1 MPQMTDRVTDSR
13 LIELAKQKHEQ
24 NQKVKIP
31 GKIVHLTSKGL
42 VYPTTSLLRKG
53 YIEMRHM
60 TAYDED
66 ILTNSSYIQ
75 QGIVFDKLLA
85 SLIIDDIDINDIAA
99 CDKDGLI
106 INARILGYGAE
117 YSVSVTDPNTNKLIQ
132 AEINLAGLQIKEF
145 SLIPDDLGEFEYSV
159 NSTTKLKFKYLTSNE
174 ISKIKETNSVSGLLE
189 LIITEING
197 KREFH
202 EIQNFIRYELRAID
216 AKKLR
221 EFVSVN
227 SPEIIKEWIFESE
240 VGGTFTSVF
249 RFDSGLFWS

>member
-1 MPQMTDRVTDSR
+1 MPQMTDRVTDSK
-13 LIELAKQKHEQ
+13 LIELAKQKY
-24 NQKVKIP
+24 NQTQITKIP
-31 GKIVHLTSKGL
+31 GQIVHLTSKGL

-53 YIEMRHM
+53 YVEMRHM

-66 ILTNSSYIQ
+66 ILTNASYIQ

-85 SLIIDDIDINDIAA
+85 SLIIDDIDVNDIAA

-106 INARILGYGAE
+106 INARVLGYGSE
-117 YSVSVTDPNTNKLIQ
+117 YNVSVTDPNTNKTIQ
-132 AEINLAGLQIKEF
+132 AGINLTGLQTKEF
-145 SLIPDDLGEFEYSV
+145 LLIPDDLGEFDYAV
-159 NSTTKLKFKYLTSNE
+159 NSTTKIKFKYPTSGE
-174 ISKIKETNSVSGLLE
+174 ISSIKETNSVSGLLE
-189 LIITEING
+189 LIITEIND
-197 KREFH
+197 KRDFH
-202 EIQNFIRYELRAID
+202 DIQNFIRYELRAID